1 MKGEIKRNN
10 SQIYHAILKYGID
23 QFTLEIME
31 HCSPNTLIEREQS
44 FLDNLRP
51 FYNILNIAGNRSC
64 IIHSE
69 YTKQLQRAHKLG
81 YKV

>member
-10 SQIYHAILKYGID
+10 SKIYHAILKYGID

-31 HCSPNTLIEREQS
+31 HCSPNTLREQF
-44 FLDNLRP
+44 FLDNLKP
-51 FYNILNIAGNRSC
+51 FYNILTIAGNRSGF
-64 IIHSE
+64 IHSE